1 MLLVES
7 RPRPVQDE
15 VLLAEWLRLLLL
27 LASQEELQV
36 LALLEGELKRPEQ
49 ELMRKSEAGPGDSE
63 SA

>member
-1 MLLVES
+1 MES
-7 RPRPVQDE
+7 RPRPGQDE

-36 LALLEGELKRPEQ
+36 LALLEGELKRSGQ
-49 ELMRKSEAGPGDSE
+49 ALMGKLEAGPSDSK